1 MKMKSL
7 TNNALLKYF
16 TKKRSWNLKENITE
30 TLKVKPQK
38 FFCSLSTMKKEEK
51 KTLIKKQE
59 IRNEIYPK
67 TTHQKK
73 K

>member
-38 FFCSLSTMKKEEK
+38 FFCSLPTMKKEEK
-51 KTLIKKQE
+51 KNINKKA
-59 IRNEIYPK
+59 RNSQWDISKNDTPE
-67 TTHQKK
+67 KK
-73 K
+73 